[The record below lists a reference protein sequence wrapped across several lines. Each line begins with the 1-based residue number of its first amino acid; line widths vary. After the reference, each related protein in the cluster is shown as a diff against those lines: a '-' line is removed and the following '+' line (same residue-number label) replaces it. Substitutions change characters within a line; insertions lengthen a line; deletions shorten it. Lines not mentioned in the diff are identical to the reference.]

1 MATCSIWIEVEGRN
15 KEIDKFFVDF
25 KRTIR
30 PKKER
35 FEFPFEYTRDNNS
48 LYLSFDNTDR
58 DCPYLVSTLKEI
70 SSYNKFLVIK
80 CTTSDK
86 HSHNFRYLFTIKN
99 DSVEFSDRTKEWQEL
114 RYGKKQIEGIL

>member
-1 MATCSIWIEVEGRN
+1 MATCSISIEVEGRN

-70 SSYNKFLVIK
+70 SSYNKFIK
-80 CTTSDK
+80 IICNTTEK
-86 HSHNFRYLFTIKN
+86 QHNFRYHFTIKN
-99 DSVEFSDRTKEWQEL
+99 DIVEFSDRTKEYQEL
-114 RYGKKQIEGIL
+114 WNGKGQIGGIL